1 MKKKHLIFWIT
12 VSITVLLVFYLIL
25 SATYNVDS
33 LGKGKLESITVV
45 DKCNG
50 TSSYF
55 NTQEISEIESED
67 EMKSIESI
75 FFYKFASNFLVYT
88 KEEGNFKF
96 IFHYGKTDIEFSA
109 SLDFEAMKGKIKYFE
124 RRKDFLIDRQE
135 MTTLKEILN
144 P

>member
-1 MKKKHLIFWIT
+1 MRKSRLWIT
-12 VSITVLLVFYLIL
+12 AAFMILIVFYLIL
-25 SATYNVDS
+25 TATFNIDNF
-33 LGKGKLESITVV
+33 GKGKLESITVV

-50 TSSYF
+50 TSSCF
-55 NTQEISEIESED
+55 NTQEISEIESEG

-96 IFHYGKTDIEFSA
+96 IFHYEKTDIEFSV
-109 SLDFEAMKGKIKYFE
+109 SLDFEEMKGKIKYFE

-135 MTTLKEILN
+135 MTTLKEILK

>member
-1 MKKKHLIFWIT
+1 MKKKQRAFWIT
-12 VSITVLLVFYLIL
+12 VSITVIFVFYLIF
-25 SATYNVDS
+25 SATFNVDN

-45 DKCNG
+45 EECIEKSC
-50 TSSYF
+50 YF
-55 NTQEISEIESED
+55 NTQENDEIESED

-75 FFYKFASNFLVYT
+75 FFYKLASNFLVYT

-96 IFHYGKTDIEFSA
+96 IFHYEKTDIEFSA

-124 RRKDFLIDRQE
+124 RRKDFLIDRQG
-135 MTTLKEILN
+135 MTSLKEILK

>member
-1 MKKKHLIFWIT
+1 MRKSKLWIT
-12 VSITVLLVFYLIL
+12 AAFIVLLFFYLIF
-25 SATYNVDS
+25 SATFNIDNF
-33 LGKGKLESITVV
+33 GKGKLESITVV

-50 TSSYF
+50 TSSCF

-88 KEEGNFKF
+88 KEEGNFII
-96 IFHYGKTDIEFSA
+96 IFHYEKTDIEFSV
-109 SLDFEAMKGKIKYFE
+109 SLDFEEMKGKIKYFE
-124 RRKDFLIDRQE
+124 RRKDFLIDRQG
-135 MTTLKEILN
+135 MTLLKETIK

>member
-1 MKKKHLIFWIT
+1 MKKKQRVFWIT
-12 VSITVLLVFYLIL
+12 VSIIVFLMFYLIF
-25 SATYNVDS
+25 SATINVDN

-50 TSSYF
+50 MSSCF

-96 IFHYGKTDIEFSA
+96 IFHYEKTDIEFSA

-135 MTTLKEILN
+135 MTTLKEILK